1 MSIKFFV
8 NTQISLVNV
17 PYMQILFCCHLLV
30 KSEKVKFLV
39 ILLSL
44 ISFNNCYSQNT
55 FRRHFIIAYDISSPF
70 INAETNC
77 PEYRQA
83 LSNLFLNKSVD
94 HYNEAYQDNLAVEK
108 KNGLPLFDKDK
119 DEISFFHFNIAG
131 GEFDQLRFSANN
143 NDENGIVKEFNKL
156 FLKDKKFNWT
166 TFSKNANLTTEDYLN
181 KALSIKP
188 TPASFNG
195 GVSMSN
201 FVYPLVLD
209 KIDTTKFGEE
219 YILILLSDFLILF
232 LLFSITLEV

>member
-94 HYNEAYQDNLAVEK
+94 HYNEAYQDNLGMRTSAHTQDV
-108 KNGLPLFDKDK
+108 KNRLQIGQ
-119 DEISFFHFNIAG
+119 HA
-131 GEFDQLRFSANN
+131 LRTMARERRYS
-143 NDENGIVKEFNKL
+143 
-156 FLKDKKFNWT
+156 T
-166 TFSKNANLTTEDYLN
+166 R
-181 KALSIKP
+181 P
-188 TPASFNG
+188 
-195 GVSMSN
+195 
-201 FVYPLVLD
+201 
-209 KIDTTKFGEE
+209 
-219 YILILLSDFLILF
+219 
-232 LLFSITLEV
+232 